1 MGRRIFDNLKKAI
14 AYTFAIHVPIA
25 GLSLIPVLLRWP
37 LILAPVHIA
46 FLELI
51 IDPACSIVFEA
62 EPEEA
67 DIMRRPPRD
76 IREKLF
82 DRRTVFFSLLQ
93 GAGVLLIL
101 LAVFAVALYRG
112 QGEADARTL
121 AFTTLVVANLSL
133 IQTNRSWLRS
143 FASVTRSR
151 NAAVAWVAT
160 GAVMLLILVLSVP
173 ALRSL
178 FEFSVLH
185 PNDIA
190 LCIGAGLSSV
200 AWFEMLKMIIRR
212 RKRGLSCL

>member
-1 MGRRIFDNLKKAI
+1 
-14 AYTFAIHVPIA
+14 
-25 GLSLIPVLLRWP
+25 
-37 LILAPVHIA
+37 
-46 FLELI
+46 
-51 IDPACSIVFEA
+51 
-62 EPEEA
+62 
-67 DIMRRPPRD
+67 
-76 IREKLF
+76 
-82 DRRTVFFSLLQ
+82 
-93 GAGVLLIL
+93 VLLIL
-101 LAVFAVALYRG
+101 LAMFAVALYRG

-133 IQTNRSWLRS
+133 IQTNRSWLRG

-185 PNDIA
+185 PMDIA

-212 RKRGLSCL
+212 RKRYLSCL